1 MSVTSRGYPA
11 LNLVLSILLSFAY
24 CIIQPHLF
32 CSLYNVFD
40 SPMSRYYD
48 CRDYVTVLIKNA
60 KSYHVL
66 PYPVSKYMLCLLFP
80 TSLYVTDVCHPLK
93 YTLDH

>member
-1 MSVTSRGYPA
+1 
-11 LNLVLSILLSFAY
+11 
-24 CIIQPHLF
+24 
-32 CSLYNVFD
+32 
-40 SPMSRYYD
+40 MSRYYD